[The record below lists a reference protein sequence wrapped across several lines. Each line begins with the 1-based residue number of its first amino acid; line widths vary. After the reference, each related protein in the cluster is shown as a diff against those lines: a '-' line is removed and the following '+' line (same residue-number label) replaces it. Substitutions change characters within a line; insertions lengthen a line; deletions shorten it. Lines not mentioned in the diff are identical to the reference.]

1 MSVRQFC
8 DMSETEWSS
17 TESYRFLSLFLEI
30 IRAYSAAQTKLQKVQ
45 AELTTLKEKLAS
57 LEEDYGQDT
66 VH

>member
-1 MSVRQFC
+1 MS
-8 DMSETEWSS
+8 DTERSS
-17 TESYRFLSLFLEI
+17 VECYRFLSLFLDI